1 MPNIRELPNKPLIE
15 AILELRWQVSPE
27 TGDPHYPLFPGK
39 LHGAVAS
46 SYPFHEALPASLV
59 PNAMSH
65 DLVQHRF
72 RSAENSWPLIQVGPG
87 IVTLN
92 DTESYSWSD
101 FGPRA
106 KSLVKKVF
114 EVYPQPADIK
124 ATSLLLRYLDA
135 VDFDYHENDI
145 LPFLN
150 DKLKV
155 QVNVP
160 SVLFSQAPV
169 SERPESLNFRVSFP
183 ILDPQGVISLHF
195 RTGAR
200 NGTPSLM
207 WETSVRSAGVEMPE
221 MPGKFDD
228 WIEAAH
234 RLTDDWFFK
243 LIEGDLEKRFANE

>member
-1 MPNIRELPNKPLIE
+1 MPNIRELSNKPLVE
-15 AILELRWQVSPE
+15 AILELRWQVPTE
-27 TGDPHYPLFPGK
+27 TGDLHYPLFPGK
-39 LHGAVAS
+39 LYDAVTS
-46 SYPFHEALPASLV
+46 SYPFHESLPTSLI

-87 IVTLN
+87 VVTLN
-92 DTESYSWSD
+92 DTEHYSWAD

-114 EVYPQPADIK
+114 DVYPQPADLK
-124 ATSLLLRYLDA
+124 VTSLLLRYLDA
-135 VDFDYHENDI
+135 IDFDYQKNDI

-150 DKLKV
+150 DKLKI
-155 QVNVP
+155 QVNMP

-169 SERPESLNFRVSFP
+169 AERPESLNFRVSFP
-183 ILDPQGVISLHF
+183 ISDPQGVISLHF
-195 RTGAR
+195 RTGAS
-200 NGTPSLM
+200 NGKPSLI
-207 WETSVRSAGVEMPE
+207 WETSVRSAGIELPNIPE
-221 MPGKFDD
+221 KFDE

-243 LIEGDLEKRFANE
+243 LIEGDLEKRFDNE